1 MAIDKSERNLL
12 IVFSGLVVLELISDF
27 SIAQI
32 PVLGDLANTAGDGV
46 LNVAELGIA
55 AHLASKN

>member
-32 PVLGDLANTAGDGV
+32 PVLGDLANTVGDGA
-46 LNVAELGIA
+46 LNAAELGIA
-55 AHLASKN
+55 AYLAAKN